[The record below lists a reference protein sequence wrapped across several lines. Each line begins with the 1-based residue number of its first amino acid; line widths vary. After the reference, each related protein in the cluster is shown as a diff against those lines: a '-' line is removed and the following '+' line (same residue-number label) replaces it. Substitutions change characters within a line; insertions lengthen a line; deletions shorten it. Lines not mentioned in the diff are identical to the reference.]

1 MKAKKPTVIS
11 AVAVILLLIGC
22 RPLNQ
27 RQVTMTNIPENNDAN
42 MLQKK
47 DASFESPLDAP
58 LKNTVSGEHMK
69 AFLVAYD
76 AFSQDQLIPEEKRR
90 IENYRVE
97 FRETRSVYYI
107 LFFAK
112 RDVTERELDGGES
125 KLGKDVMYTI
135 SKGDY
140 QLKARTFYA

>member
-1 MKAKKPTVIS
+1 
-11 AVAVILLLIGC
+11 
-22 RPLNQ
+22 
-27 RQVTMTNIPENNDAN
+27 MTNTPERNDAN
-42 MLQKK
+42 MFQKK

-76 AFSQDQLIPEEKRR
+76 AFRQDQLIPEEKRR
-90 IENYRVE
+90 IENYRIE
-97 FRETRSVYYI
+97 FRETQAVYYI

-135 SKGDY
+135 TKGDY